1 MNFSHF
7 WKMVSGLPM
16 THAALIVLLLA
27 GSIVGACIA
36 LWNVVPLAFE
46 YSRQRWGR
54 HIRRRAR
61 KRWYGAT
68 RTPLHRAEIE
78 DQIRVPPLRMSHTGV
93 SLKAW
98 LAVAGVSVV
107 SVLAGVGLGYLL
119 NRQPD
124 YPSVSAQL
132 ANGVRDSVRL
142 RIDHD
147 LRKR

>member
-7 WKMVSGLPM
+7 WKMVAGLP
-16 THAALIVLLLA
+16 TAYAALIVLLVA

-46 YSRQRWGR
+46 YSRETWGR
-54 HIRRRAR
+54 HMRHRARRRWSAMS
-61 KRWYGAT
+61 
-68 RTPLHRAEIE
+68 RTPVERVQIE
-78 DQIRVPPLRMSHTGV
+78 DRTRVPLPRMSHAGL
-93 SLKAW
+93 SLKVW
-98 LAVAGVSVV
+98 FAVAGLSVV
-107 SVLAGVGLGYLL
+107 SVLGGVALGYLL

-124 YPSVSAQL
+124 YSSLSARL
-132 ANGVRDSVRL
+132 TNGVRDSIQL